1 MWPPCE
7 SGLSV
12 VQRKAPAGPDPVDK
26 RGAPTDAESAG
37 AREMGE
43 RADGAQGGF
52 HLFFTSYV
60 AGVL

>member
-26 RGAPTDAESAG
+26 RGAPTDAESVG
-37 AREMGE
+37 ARDCRGGE
-43 RADGAQGGF
+43 RMGLGAGSICSSQ
-52 HLFFTSYV
+52 V
-60 AGVL
+60 M